1 MNGRRGPDVVESMR
15 DRVDEYPSTFGTFIK
30 LCRATWATTARV
42 ASELPG
48 GISHPQF
55 TVLEALA
62 RFGPMFQRDLSRHI
76 LRSSASVN
84 VVVDGLEKRG
94 MVERIRSTEDKRF
107 VRVGLT
113 AEGDA
118 FIRSV
123 LPVYMRKVREEF
135 AVLTDE
141 EQVEL
146 GRLCRKLGLQEIDE
160 SEA

>member
-1 MNGRRGPDVVESMR
+1 MSTQPGPNLVEPMG
-15 DRVDEYPSTFGTFIK
+15 DRVDEYPATFGTFIK

-42 ASELPG
+42 ATGLPG
-48 GISHPQF
+48 DISHPQF

-62 RFGPMFQRDLSRHI
+62 RFGPMYQRDLSRHI

-84 VVVDGLEKRG
+84 VVVDGLENRG

-113 AEGDA
+113 KTGAA
-118 FIRSV
+118 FIERV
-123 LPVYMRKVREEF
+123 LPMYMQKVRDEF
-135 AVLTDE
+135 AVLTDD
-141 EQVEL
+141 EQQEL
-146 GRLCRKLGLQEIDE
+146 GRLCRKLGLQQIDE